1 MNQEVMARIFD
12 PYFTT
17 KDKGKGTGLGLSV
30 VHGIVRHHYGHIN
43 VYSEPGKGTGF
54 HIYLPMITEKLP
66 KPKSAYGL
74 SAIPRGDE
82 RILLVDDETA
92 IVEMEQQVLER
103 LGYKVVGLSSA
114 AEALE
119 TFRNTPGAF
128 DLIISDTTMPE
139 MTGVDLCREILKIRS
154 DIPIILCTGFSEII
168 TKEKAIEMGIREFL
182 MKPVLIKDM
191 AKTIRKLMDSD
202 S

>member
-1 MNQEVMARIFD
+1 MARIFD
-12 PYFTT
+12 PYFTK

-30 VHGIVRHHYGHIN
+30 VHGIVKHHYGHIN
-43 VYSEPGKGTGF
+43 VYSEPGKGTAF

-66 KPKSAYGL
+66 KPKPAYGL
-74 SAIPRGDE
+74 SAIPGGNE

-103 LGYKVVGLSSA
+103 LGYKVAGVSSA
-114 AEALE
+114 TDALNV
-119 TFRNTPGAF
+119 FRKDPKGF
-128 DLIISDTTMPE
+128 DLIITDTTMPE
-139 MTGVDLCREILKIRS
+139 MTGVDLCREILKIRP
-154 DIPIILCTGFSEII
+154 DMPIILCTGFSEII

-191 AKTIRKLMDSD
+191 AKTIRKLMDCEA
-202 S
+202 